1 MGNIY
6 LVVVLGEE
14 MYIRIESGEFVLWDG
29 SLETLAAAFPGK
41 TLQAIEAFSVL
52 EDVPFGAVGLAG
64 ASLFIYLAYDSV
76 ATAGELYY
84 SGTPLSLEIAAEGA
98 TGTSYQLFTDNI
110 STPII
115 QTRCIICH
123 SSTGIASATVS
134 TSQLQYLAATEPDF
148 LQSNYNI
155 LVNYIR
161 NATDGSELI
170 LAKPQGME
178 AHLGAVQLVE
188 GTDEFEAFEAFV
200 NAVLSE

>member
-1 MGNIY
+1 M
-6 LVVVLGEE
+6 
-14 MYIRIESGEFVLWDG
+14 IRRPPRS
-29 SLETLAAAFPGK
+29 TLFPYTTLFRSAAAFPGK

-148 LQSNYNI
+148 LQSNYNKI
-155 LVNYIR
+155 GR
-161 NATDGSELI
+161 
-170 LAKPQGME
+170 
-178 AHLGAVQLVE
+178 AHV
-188 GTDEFEAFEAFV
+188 
-200 NAVLSE
+200 

>member
-1 MGNIY
+1 M
-6 LVVVLGEE
+6 
-14 MYIRIESGEFVLWDG
+14 
-29 SLETLAAAFPGK
+29 
-41 TLQAIEAFSVL
+41 
-52 EDVPFGAVGLAG
+52 
-64 ASLFIYLAYDSV
+64 

-155 LVNYIR
+155 LVNYMR
-161 NATDGSELI
+161 NVTDGSELI

-178 AHLGAVQLVE
+178 GHVGAVQLVE
-188 GTDEFEAFEAFV
+188 GSDEFEAFEAFV